1 MAYAVVIY
9 AYFCRSCRRWLY
21 IVNAKGSF
29 RSRGE
34 YFTPCSR
41 CGRPM
46 KYKGKV
52 RVVVPREDYDAFLKA
67 RTFRRAPIPLPKNM
81 GGSFDSWAEVGS
93 VPEAVAEPLEVGTA

>member
-9 AYFCRSCRRWLY
+9 AYFCRGCKKWLY
-21 IVNAKGSF
+21 IVNAKGS
-29 RSRGE
+29 SRGRGE
-34 YFTPCSR
+34 RGAKCSH

-46 KYKGKV
+46 KYRGRV

-67 RTFRRAPIPLPKNM
+67 RTFKRAPIPLPRSM